1 MSDIKKNLEVIKEKI
16 DRAAQKSGRK
26 GTDITVIAV
35 TKTIDVARI
44 NELISYGIQNIG
56 ENKAQELRDKYP
68 QIDPSVNWH
77 FIGHLQSNKI
87 KYIID
92 KVKLIHSVDS
102 EKLAY
107 NINEAAKKHDKVMDI
122 LLQVNVAEDENKFGL
137 SYKEVEPLLYKL
149 KDLKNIRVRGLMT
162 IVPYDEEA
170 ENNRLYFRRMKQL
183 AVDIDNQNID
193 NISME
198 FLSMGMTNDFEIA
211 IEEGSNMVRIG
222 TGFFGA
228 RNYNM

>member
-16 DRAAQKSGRK
+16 DRAAQKSGRE

-222 TGFFGA
+222 TGIFGA

>member
-56 ENKAQELRDKYP
+56 ENKAQELKDKYP

-222 TGFFGA
+222 TGIFGA